1 MFKRFIPTVAL
12 ILSAAGF
19 VFLPAQLAARP
30 APPPASAYLVKIYKS
45 QGSLQ
50 CQGGGES
57 VSQMRRQLIKVG
69 VKVKKANCGV
79 DGMMYPAVCG
89 APDGKINIFT
99 ITRDGLAKVQ
109 AQGFGL
115 LKNLPD
121 AQLTECKL

>member
-1 MFKRFIPTVAL
+1 MFKRLIPTVAVM
-12 ILSAAGF
+12 LSAGSL

-30 APPPASAYLVKIYKS
+30 APPPASAYLVKIYKP

-57 VSQMRRQLIKVG
+57 VSQMRRQLLKVG
-69 VKVKKANCGV
+69 VKVKKASCGV
-79 DGMMYPAVCG
+79 DGLMYPAVCG

-99 ITRDGLAKVQ
+99 INRDGLAKAQ

-115 LKNLPD
+115 LQNLPD
-121 AQLTECKL
+121 AQLTGCKL